1 VRSIHVSAI
10 EPLRLRSFAFLWR
23 PVRHALDVESFGV
36 NAYTQPDAGRELIE
50 EHDETGGGAGK
61 HQELYVVLAG
71 RATFTVGGEEVDAPA
86 GTLVFCDDPAERRSA
101 VAAEAGTTV
110 LAVGAPLGRPY
121 EISPWEAYFRAD
133 ALLLAGD
140 RAGALAAAAEGVER
154 HPGNA
159 SARYNAACY
168 ASLAGETAQAL
179 AYLSRALELDLALA
193 GTARTDPD
201 LEALRTEPAY
211 HALVARR

>member
-1 VRSIHVSAI
+1 MRSIHVSAI

-71 RATFTVGGEEVDAPA
+71 RATFTVGVEEVDAPA
-86 GTLVFCDDPAERRSA
+86 GTLV
-101 VAAEAGTTV
+101 
-110 LAVGAPLGRPY
+110 
-121 EISPWEAYFRAD
+121 FRAD

-179 AYLSRALELDLALA
+179 AYLSRALELDPALA